1 MLDMQYEKRQID
13 CHTTTKR
20 SQKAF
25 GWCKMKG
32 KDEHSDVSKI
42 SVANIEGSL
51 ESAARFT
58 RGGTPA
64 APDHD
69 ATESGRSAR
78 IQAEQPRL
86 IQWAKAHRKLGRKIP
101 PEDSRGGEHRVF
113 YSEKTG
119 RYFKSTISEKHK
131 GYGIALGSYSH
142 GATPSEYLDRLTLQ
156 NKIFN
161 DDIHLEWVTVKNGKP
176 IIITSQPF
184 ISGPYPT
191 QQEIDEMMIEH
202 GFEMLVAGAYYDK
215 QEGLLVFDLFPK
227 NAKTNS
233 AGVICPFDPVIQRIT
248 SEFAVFLREFP
259 DRIHD
264 R

>member
-13 CHTTTKR
+13 SHTTTKR

-42 SVANIEGSL
+42 SVANTEGSL

-58 RGGTPA
+58 RGSTPA

-69 ATESGRSAR
+69 AAERQRAAR
-78 IQAEQPRL
+78 VQEEQCRL
-86 IQWAKAHRKLGRKIP
+86 VQWAKANGKLGRRIP
-101 PEDSRGGEHRVF
+101 REDSRGGEHRVF

-119 RYFKSTISEKHK
+119 RYIKSTIPERHK
-131 GYGIALGSYSH
+131 GYGIALGSYTH
-142 GATPSEYLDRLTLQ
+142 GATPSEYLDRLSLQ
-156 NKIFN
+156 NRIFN
-161 DDIHLEWVTVKNGKP
+161 DDIRLESVTVKNGKP
-176 IIITSQPF
+176 VIITSQPF
-184 ISGPYPT
+184 ISGQYPS
-191 QQEIDEMMIEH
+191 QEEIDKMMIEH
-202 GFEMLVAGAYYDK
+202 GFEMLTAGAYYDNK
-215 QEGLLVFDLFPK
+215 EGLLIFDLFPK

-248 SEFAVFLREFP
+248 SEFADFLRKNP